1 MYTPVTTIGLAVLS
15 ALLATTLVTGQSSS
29 DVPKSSSA
37 VGYLNLHKRHP
48 DGYEGPEE
56 FDRHTTADALARL
69 EQIRGFL
76 ASFARLTDKVR
87 PGMDRAALKAIGNTD
102 REMQTLGFYNVPLLV
117 EATLLKQNYQL
128 TQSRYE
134 LAQLKYERKATS
146 ADEVARARS
155 AYQAATVALQKF
167 WDTKRPSD

>member
-1 MYTPVTTIGLAVLS
+1 MHKPVTIIARAVVS
-15 ALLATTLVTGQSSS
+15 ALLAATLVMAQSSS
-29 DVPKSSSA
+29 DVPKNPSD

-48 DGYEGPEE
+48 DGYAGPEE
-56 FDRHTTADALARL
+56 FDRYTIAEALARL

-87 PGMDRAALKAIGNTD
+87 PGMDRAALKAIDNTD

-134 LAQLKYERKATS
+134 LAQLKYERKAAS
-146 ADEVARARS
+146 ADDVARARS
-155 AYQAATVALQKF
+155 AYQSATVALQKF
-167 WDTKRPSD
+167 WDTKRPAD

>member
-1 MYTPVTTIGLAVLS
+1 MYKPVTIVALAVVS
-15 ALLATTLVTGQSSS
+15 ALLATTLVTAQSSS
-29 DVPKSSSA
+29 DVPKNPSD

-76 ASFARLTDKVR
+76 ASFARLTGKVR

-134 LAQLKYERKATS
+134 LAQLKYEQKTAS
-146 ADEVARARS
+146 ADDVARARS